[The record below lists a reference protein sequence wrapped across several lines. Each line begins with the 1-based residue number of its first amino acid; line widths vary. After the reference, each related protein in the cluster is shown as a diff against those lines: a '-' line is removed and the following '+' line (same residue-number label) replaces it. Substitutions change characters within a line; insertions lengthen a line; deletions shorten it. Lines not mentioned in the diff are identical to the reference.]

1 MKDEPRP
8 ARSRLRET
16 LKQLRAQCGKK
27 TGDLSEIFPEM
38 GIDVMRK
45 RYELQGNFGV
55 TDGTRTH
62 DDWNHNPGLYQ
73 LSYGHRRDQ
82 QLDLLAEQKQ
92 DYSDV
97 FIALPS
103 TFFTSSKY
111 FFSLVHD
118 RCVTSSSHAANAR
131 KASFIHPCNTSRRRE
146 RVHLVSFGKG
156 AGTQLRTRLFKRA
169 NAGLQTLR
177 I

>member
-1 MKDEPRP
+1 LKSTGNFPR
-8 ARSRLRET
+8 T
-16 LKQLRAQCGKK
+16 GIGVMLKR
-27 TGDLSEIFPEM
+27 D
-38 GIDVMRK
+38 
-45 RYELQGNFGV
+45 ELQGNFGV

-103 TFFTSSKY
+103 TFFTASKY

-118 RCVTSSSHAANAR
+118 RCATSSSHAANAR
-131 KASFIHPCNTSRRRE
+131 PATSFVTAKRHAVASDSASSRSEAAPARSCARASSNAPMPAFRRFGSDSTRRHPR
-146 RVHLVSFGKG
+146 
-156 AGTQLRTRLFKRA
+156 APGTPRYRPSA
-169 NAGLQTLR
+169 
-177 I
+177 